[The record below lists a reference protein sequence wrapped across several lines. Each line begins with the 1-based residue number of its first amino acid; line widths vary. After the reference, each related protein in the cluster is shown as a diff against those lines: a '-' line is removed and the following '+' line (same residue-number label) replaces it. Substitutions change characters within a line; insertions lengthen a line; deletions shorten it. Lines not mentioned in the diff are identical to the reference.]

1 MSHVFN
7 RIEQFNAMYGLP
19 CPYRPTMPT
28 LERVRRFKEIL
39 QDELEEV
46 DDIITALETG
56 PQSDAEVLT
65 MMADWLGDIIVYASS
80 EAVKHGIP
88 IVDVLHIIM
97 DSNASK
103 LGADGKAIIKD
114 GKVQKGPGYWKPEPK
129 IKELLL
135 GRMK

>member
-19 CPYRPTMPT
+19 APYRPTAPT
-28 LERVRRFKEIL
+28 LARMKRFKEIL
-39 QDELEEV
+39 QDELNEV
-46 DDIITALETG
+46 DEIITALEKG
-56 PQSDAEVLT
+56 ADEVTVLMNT
-65 MMADWLGDIIVYASS
+65 ADWLGDLIVYCTS
-80 EAVKHGIP
+80 EAVKCGIP

-97 DSNASK
+97 DSNGSK
-103 LGADGKAIIKD
+103 LGADGKAIVEN
-114 GKVQKGPGYWKPEPK
+114 GKVQKGPGYWRPEPK